1 MKSNSYRRLL
11 NKHSAIF
18 GLAIAAGLMA
28 AWSAQAYL
36 ADKAA
41 QIERNAQVPQ
51 VERVVA
57 AYDLAAGTVLSSDDL
72 AVRLFPTSLVSSD
85 SLGPIDYSLLEGK
98 VLRASLQSGDVI
110 VPSHVKQA
118 GSQAFSS
125 QLFKGRR
132 AITMPVDAINSVS
145 GLLQPGDLID
155 LYVSFEYDR
164 RRITA
169 PLLQGVLVLATGRM
183 TQEDAEGSE
192 FGGQYSA
199 DSYHTVTL
207 DTDPEDAVKLVAARE
222 SGTITAVLRHPTDQL
237 ASTKASRGDLATL
250 LGVNRSGPIA
260 TPRATVLY
268 GNTTPRRVPRLQ
280 APDPNNRVS
289 TGVFD
294 LPYTPTISSLG
305 RFNPAPQFMNDALM
319 ESEEQP

>member
-1 MKSNSYRRLL
+1 MKPSSYRRLL

-18 GLAIAAGLMA
+18 ILAVLAGLMA

-41 QIERNAQVPQ
+41 QIERNAQVPH

-57 AYDLAAGTVLSSDDL
+57 AHALAAGTILSSDDL
-72 AVRLFPTSLVSSD
+72 AIRAFPVSLVSSD
-85 SLGPIDYSLLEGK
+85 SLGPNDYTLLEGK
-98 VLRASLQSGDVI
+98 VLRADLQSGDVV
-110 VPSHVKQA
+110 VPSHVKQTSA
-118 GSQAFSS
+118 QAFSA

-169 PLLQGVLVLATGRM
+169 PLLQGVLVLATGRT
-183 TQEDAEGSE
+183 TQAHADDGHHDGP
-192 FGGQYSA
+192 FGSA
-199 DSYHTVTL
+199 DYHTVTL

-222 SGTITAVLRHPTDQL
+222 SGTITAVLRHPTDQV

-250 LGVNRSGPIA
+250 LGVNRNRPVA

-280 APDPNNRVS
+280 APDPDNRVV

-294 LPYTPTISSLG
+294 LPYTPGISSRG
-305 RFNPAPQFMNDALM
+305 RGLSPEFLNDALVTP
-319 ESEEQP
+319 EEPQ